1 MFENGTWSR
10 CFFALVF
17 DLVKPRRY
25 PVCIS
30 LTCIVTQQT
39 LSLSLYIYIY
49 MLSPNKVYMY
59 IYIYMYMLIWVSFDI
74 SRWFFL
80 IILARMVIT
89 WNPPKKEGKN
99 TLAFGWRVCKNPLY
113 RTCSTPKIGLPE
125 NGAPWTQL
133 VKHTFPVLLM
143 SAMNCG
149 LVPHFQTRHHS
160 EISIFHGQK
169 IMFDV

>member
-39 LSLSLYIYIY
+39 LSLYIYVVTQQSLYVYIYIY
-49 MLSPNKVYMY
+49 VHADLS
-59 IYIYMYMLIWVSFDI
+59 IIWYQQMV
-74 SRWFFL
+74 FL

-113 RTCSTPKIGLPE
+113 RTSSTPKIGLPE